1 MFLKI
6 FDFGNFHPDKKSLL
20 IKIKKIKII
29 IKIKISLN
37 IFTRKPFGKV
47 YDLNFSSLCKSF
59 FIHLDRVRE
68 RVSHKSFSN

>member
-1 MFLKI
+1 M
-6 FDFGNFHPDKKSLL
+6 
-20 IKIKKIKII
+20 
-29 IKIKISLN
+29 KISVN

-68 RVSHKSFSN
+68 RVSQKSSQTDLVKK